1 MLDPLYQA
9 EPGDLTRL
17 RRLLSSFIKIVVL
30 VGRDFIENLVKLQA
44 MALAFKTL
52 LSIAP
57 LLAVI
62 FSILKGF
69 GVHNRIEPV
78 LAEALAP
85 LGDKGQEVTS
95 HLIGFVDRMSAGAL
109 GSVRVAVKGEGRCR

>member
-1 MLDPLYQA
+1 
-9 EPGDLTRL
+9 
-17 RRLLSSFIKIVVL
+17 
-30 VGRDFIENLVKLQA
+30 

-57 LLAVI
+57 LLGVI
-62 FSILKGF
+62 FSILEEF

-85 LGDKGQEVTS
+85 LGDK
-95 HLIGFVDRMSAGAL
+95 AK
-109 GSVRVAVKGEGRCR
+109 GSPAV

>member
-1 MLDPLYQA
+1 MKTTAQDKKQAMQSFKSRVLDQLWQV
-9 EPGDLTRL
+9 EPSELTRVK
-17 RRLLSSFIKIVVL
+17 RLLNSFIKIGLL

-85 LGDKGQEVTS
+85 LGEKGS
-95 HLIGFVDRMSAGAL
+95 RGHGPPDR
-109 GSVRVAVKGEGRCR
+109 VR